1 MLKILLAGL
10 PNTIPTEG
18 IFPQATVVQI
28 ETIPELLELLKRPW
42 DLLLL
47 PNTLYKT
54 HYGKIAPFLGQKST
68 GLVFLLQTTL
78 SQGVPKDEDKLLRS
92 IFPLKAKAFDKELLQ
107 WVQEFH
113 LELQQGLR
121 YKTFEMDYGKRQVM
135 VDGSPLVLTPL
146 EFDLLH
152 FLRLHTK
159 TTLSRDELIKAV
171 WGYSFLGDS
180 RTIDTHIKSL
190 RKKLGPYRC
199 LIKTVWGKGY
209 HFELCP

>member
-10 PNTIPTEG
+10 PDAMPMAGTFQN
-18 IFPQATVVQI
+18 ATVVQI
-28 ETIPELLELLKRPW
+28 ETIPEMLELLNRPW

-47 PNTLYKT
+47 PYTLYKT
-54 HYGKIAPFLGQKST
+54 HYGKISPFLSQNHVGS
-68 GLVFLLQTTL
+68 VFLLQTTL
-78 SQGVPKDEDKLLRS
+78 SQGVPKDEAALLHS
-92 IFPLKAKAFDKELLQ
+92 IFPLKAKVFDEDLLQ

-113 LELQQGLR
+113 LELQQGLH
-121 YKTFEMDYGKRQVM
+121 YKTFDVHYGKRQVL
-135 VDGSPLVLTPL
+135 VDGTLLVLTPL
-146 EFDLLH
+146 EFDLLL

-209 HFELCP
+209 HFELYA